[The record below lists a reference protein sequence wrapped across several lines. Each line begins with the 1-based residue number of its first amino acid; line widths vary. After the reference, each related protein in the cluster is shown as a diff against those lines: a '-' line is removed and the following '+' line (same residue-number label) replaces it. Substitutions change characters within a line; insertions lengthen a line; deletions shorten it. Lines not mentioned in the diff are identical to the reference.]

1 MSESTKLIKQGYLIN
16 DRFEIREQLGSGGFA
31 TVFKGLD
38 RRLSREVAIKVLHGA
53 VIGESAHDQD
63 LLVRFEREAK
73 FAANVQHPCVVNIFD
88 TGVIEGIGEP
98 FIVMEFLQG
107 RALDEHLAEAS
118 AMPAATI
125 VPLFVDLLAGL
136 GFVHE
141 AGIVHKDLKPGNI
154 FYRYPGTMRE
164 SLCIVDFGIAHIGR
178 SDSQRVTRAG
188 EFYGTPAYMSP
199 EYISVQRVSPRLDV
213 YQCALILIECLTGQP
228 AVEHE
233 DSMIMLMKHIGGDY
247 RVPEALRQS
256 AAWGVLGRALAT
268 DPEERFADALEFAS
282 ALDQLPES
290 SWPAPEALRLE
301 PLRPS
306 DLLDASWLDSDVFG
320 SDSKKASRRS
330 ASLWCAETEL
340 HARSPLGGSNS
351 SPLLP
356 LGDIEP
362 LRKTKSNARNT
373 GRQVGVLSPADATGP
388 SEPDRLR
395 ARVDSDAPTHVDAI
409 PEQVTLVTPTA
420 KSSPVAKLG
429 GALALVLLGAGG
441 AVAASGLLAERPPS
455 AASAAVELD
464 MSRGEGASVSEEL
477 AKPEQNDDN
486 AGAEKSVRIELTTTP
501 AHASVFTERGEYLGE
516 TPFFLRVSS
525 GSSRTF
531 VLKKSGYKAREILID
546 QAMAP
551 RYLQELEPAPLR
563 PKERPQDKKS
573 KGKDRDTE
581 GPKIELPN

>member
-1 MSESTKLIKQGYLIN
+1 MGESAKLIKQGYLIN

-73 FAANVQHPCVVNIFD
+73 FAANVQHPCIVNIFD

-98 FIVMEFLQG
+98 FIVMEYLQG
-107 RALDEHLAEAS
+107 RALDEQLIEAS
-118 AMPAATI
+118 AMEASKI
-125 VPLFVDLLAGL
+125 VPLFVDMLVGL

-199 EYISVQRVSPRLDV
+199 EYISVQSVSPQLDV

-233 DSMIMLMKHIGGDY
+233 DPMIMLMKHIGGDL
-247 RVPEALRQS
+247 RVPDALKQS
-256 AAWGVLGRALAT
+256 AAWAVLERAVAIE
-268 DPEERFADALEFAS
+268 PEERYADALEFAS
-282 ALDQLPES
+282 ALKALPAS
-290 SWPAPEALRLE
+290 AWPEPDALRLE
-301 PLRPS
+301 PLRS
-306 DLLDASWLDSDVFG
+306 RELLDASWLDSDVFD

-330 ASLWCAETEL
+330 ASLWLAETDL
-340 HARSPLGGSNS
+340 HTHGPLGDSNS
-351 SPLLP
+351 SPMLP

-362 LRKTKSNARNT
+362 ARKPETKSRARHT
-373 GRQVGVLSPADATGP
+373 GRQVGVLSPADVTGP
-388 SEPDRLR
+388 GEPERVR
-395 ARVDSDAPTHVDAI
+395 ARVDA
-409 PEQVTLVTPTA
+409 ETPTRVDPA
-420 KSSPVAKLG
+420 PITNEPVPRTGRAAMIG
-429 GALALVLLGAGG
+429 GALALVLLGAGL
-441 AVAASGLLAERPPS
+441 AVVASRSLS
-455 AASAAVELD
+455 
-464 MSRGEGASVSEEL
+464 EGAPSGAPAVIEVDMGAAEAISGSEEL
-477 AKPEQNDDN
+477 AKPSQNDDN

-516 TPFFLRVSS
+516 APFFLRVSS

-531 VLKKSGYKAREILID
+531 VLKKGGYKDRRVVID
-546 QAMAP
+546 HTMAP
-551 RYLQELEPAPLR
+551 RSSQVLEPAAAPA
-563 PKERPQDKKS
+563 KEKPREKKP